1 MKKYLLLIIPAIL
14 LVFALLGTGYWVG
27 LKTNAP
33 KSALRTEISSQS
45 ILTALHDRGFL
56 VTQTYFFDQPVVI
69 TKTTGSAFKDLFF
82 GQTITARGL
91 MEINLGTDLAK
102 ITQDD
107 VVVGEEEITVT
118 IPKATLFNSRLV
130 GPLEVKNEKGLLKR
144 ITDSDSGY
152 NEALQILNQEAEKN
166 ALGAELLGRADER
179 AKEDTARLLGFVAEG
194 KKITIKTSD
203 R

>member
-1 MKKYLLLIIPAIL
+1 MKKYIFLVLAVAISIL
-14 LVFALLGTGYWVG
+14 ALLGAGYWLG
-27 LKTNAP
+27 IRTAAP

-69 TKTTGSAFKDLFF
+69 NKTTGSAFQDFFF

-107 VVVGEEEITVT
+107 VVIDGDNITVT

-130 GPLEVKNEKGLLKR
+130 GPMEVKNEKGLLKK

-152 NEALQILNQEAEKN
+152 NEALQVLNQQAEQN
-166 ALGAELLGRADER
+166 AQTADMLERADAR
-179 AKEDTARLLGFVAEG
+179 AIEDTTQLLGFVAQG
-194 KKITIKTSD
+194 KKITVITAD

>member
-1 MKKYLLLIIPAIL
+1 MKKYLILAIALLISI
-14 LVFALLGTGYWVG
+14 VVLLGIGYWFG
-27 LKTNAP
+27 IKTNEP

-107 VVVGEEEITVT
+107 IAIEGDVITVT

-130 GPLEVKNEKGLLKR
+130 GPMEVKNEKGLLKKL
-144 ITDSDSGY
+144 TDSDSGY
-152 NEALQILNQEAEKN
+152 NEALQVLNQEAEKN
-166 ALGAELLGRADER
+166 AQTAEMLDRADLR
-179 AKEDTARLLGFVAEG
+179 AQEDTERLLSFVAQG
-194 KKITIKTSD
+194 KTIAVKTAD